1 MTHRLYYTDPYL
13 QAFDATVERVA
24 QRDGRVV
31 VTLDRTAFYPTSGGQ
46 PFDTGQLGGFR
57 VVDVFDED
65 DGSVAHVVEAG
76 AEVGQGQTVHGEIDW
91 PRRFEHMQQHTG
103 QHVLSAAFAKLC
115 ATRTASFHLGADVS
129 TIDLARELPAADLAA
144 AELEA
149 NRIVWEDRPVTIRFA
164 DAAEAARLPLRKEPA
179 RGGTLRLID
188 VEGFDL
194 SACGGT
200 HVART
205 GAIGVIA
212 IAGWERFKGG
222 QRIEFLCGGRA
233 LRRFRLLRDTVTAGV
248 RLVSVLPGELPGAIE
263 RMQAEAKEQQ
273 RAIAALHGELAR
285 FRADALA
292 TDAETVGGY
301 RLVVQTMDADAGG
314 LKSLAMAVIARPG
327 YAVVLASPSRPAL
340 VVVARSSDVAL
351 AAQEVLATL
360 TAQFGGRGGGKPE
373 LAQGGGLDAEPA
385 ALLDAARRVVV
396 GLMEKK
402 GSV

>member
-1 MTHRLYYTDPYL
+1 
-13 QAFDATVERVA
+13 
-24 QRDGRVV
+24 
-31 VTLDRTAFYPTSGGQ
+31 
-46 PFDTGQLGGFR
+46 
-57 VVDVFDED
+57 
-65 DGSVAHVVEAG
+65 
-76 AEVGQGQTVHGEIDW
+76 
-91 PRRFEHMQQHTG
+91 MQQHTG
-103 QHVLSAAFAKLC
+103 QHVLSAAFATLC
-115 ATRTASFHLGADVS
+115 AARTVSFHLGADVS

-164 DAAEAARLPLRKEPA
+164 DAAEAARLPLRKEPV

-285 FRADALA
+285 FRADTLA
-292 TDAETVGGY
+292 ADAEMVGGY

-327 YAVVLASPSRPAL
+327 FAVVLASPSRPAL
-340 VVVARSSDVAL
+340 VVVARSPDVAL

-385 ALLDAARRVVV
+385 AVLDAARRVVV
-396 GLMEKK
+396 GLMEKRAA
-402 GSV
+402 SDVRTSTTRP